1 MVEVD
6 MLRAELHS
14 ALMVDIE
21 GATRVYYTE
30 RDVVQ
35 LLEFQAKWL

>member
-30 RDVVQ
+30 RCGATAGVSSKM
-35 LLEFQAKWL
+35 A